1 MELNDF
7 IVAIDLGTS
16 KIAGVIASKDVTGS
30 ITIHAIEK
38 EDSEGCIKRGC
49 IQNVDEA
56 ASKVKKLIA
65 NLENKAKT
73 KIGRLYIG
81 LGGQSVQSVDHK
93 VSRQLNEE
101 IPITDEIIN
110 SLKEVSMDLPIPGKE
125 ILEIVPSEYL
135 VDGKKVV
142 QPVGVYGSEIEAN
155 HKLIVGKQAIMK
167 NLKRMEEKLPVEVA
181 GYLLTPL
188 ASASVL
194 SEPEKSL
201 GCALVD
207 FGAATTTVSV
217 YKEGLLRHLAVLPL
231 GGQTITKDISTLQ
244 LLENA
249 AEKLKISYGNASPD
263 VDDSD
268 NKVLKQQSNG
278 GIDSPE
284 IQLRT
289 LHQVILCR
297 SEEIVE
303 NVLNQLKISGYE
315 KQIPAGYIL
324 TGGASNMKG
333 LTALFR
339 KKTDVEVKQGFFM
352 RQVFSKSYTEVSKDA
367 KYSALL
373 GLAAKGSANCFK
385 EEPKVEI
392 PVEPEPVPVEI
403 QPETPQRG
411 VEATKDA
418 GNKIIDFFGKFFKED
433 NNYPD
438 LSD

>member
-1 MELNDF
+1 MELHDF
-7 IVAIDLGTS
+7 IAAVDLGTS
-16 KIAGVIASKDVTGS
+16 KILGIVASKDVTGS
-30 ITIHAIEK
+30 LTIHAIES

-56 ASKVKKLIA
+56 ASKVKRLVSK
-65 NLENKAKT
+65 LENRART
-73 KIGRLYIG
+73 KIGKIYIG

-101 IPITDEIIN
+101 TPITDSIIQ
-110 SLKEVSMDLPIPGKE
+110 SLKEVSMELPIPGKE

-135 VDGKKVV
+135 IDGKKVV
-142 QPVGVYGSEIEAN
+142 QPVGVYGSEIEAT
-155 HKLIVGKQAIMK
+155 HKLIVGKQAIRK
-167 NLKRMEEKLPVEVA
+167 NLKRMEEKIHTEVA
-181 GYLLTPL
+181 GYLLSPL
-188 ASASVL
+188 AAANVL

-201 GCALVD
+201 GCTLVD

-231 GGQTITKDISTLQ
+231 GGNTITKDISSLQ

-249 AEKLKISYGNASPD
+249 AEKLKIYYGNASPD
-263 VDDSD
+263 IDESD
-268 NKVLKQQSNG
+268 TQVLKQQNNG

-284 IQLRT
+284 IQMRT

-303 NVLNQLKISGYE
+303 NVLNQVKVSGYE

-339 KKTDVEVKQGFFM
+339 KKTDLDVKQGYFT
-352 RQVFSKSYTEVSKDA
+352 RQVTSRNNPEIGKDA
-367 KYSALL
+367 AYSVLL
-373 GLAAKGSANCFK
+373 GLAVKGSVNCFK
-385 EEPKVEI
+385 EEPKVET
-392 PVEPEPVPVEI
+392 PVQPEPEPVAVQVEEPSKRAVTGRSFI
-403 QPETPQRG
+403 RFLG
-411 VEATKDA
+411 DM
-418 GNKIIDFFGKFFKED
+418 FKEESND
-433 NNYPD
+433 QNF
-438 LSD
+438 SD